1 MSNSEAIALHMRN
14 HIVAKLTTF
23 DLRGALHQSICIYI
37 ERNDHIEV
45 RGACQ
50 DLLQRDIHNRI
61 SDYETR
67 ARLAFRNFAPRP
79 AVDFFCAEKLLR
91 HFITPVTESTFREL
105 HDVALVHERHTLALE
120 LNRVADGAVDQA
132 HAAAVAD
139 GLDADADLDVAWE
152 IREAD
157 RLPEFFRFGLR
168 AETNLLELFRK
179 FLRQEIES
187 LLRLRRASGVF
198 DARIDVFRVFTEDD
212 HVHLL
217 RMLHRRRH
225 AREPLH
231 RAEADIQIEH
241 LPQRHVQRT
250 NAAADRRGQRSFD
263 ANEIFA

>member
-1 MSNSEAIALHMRN
+1 M
-14 HIVAKLTTF
+14 
-23 DLRGALHQSICIYI
+23 
-37 ERNDHIEV
+37 
-45 RGACQ
+45 
-50 DLLQRDIHNRI
+50 
-61 SDYETR
+61 
-67 ARLAFRNFAPRP
+67 
-79 AVDFFCAEKLLR
+79 
-91 HFITPVTESTFREL
+91 
-105 HDVALVHERHTLALE
+105 HERHTLALE

-139 GLDADADLDVAWE
+139 GLDTDADLDVAWE

-263 ANEIFA
+263 ANEIFAERFDRVIRQPVIEFVLGRFPGEHFKPGDLALAAVGLLHRGIHHLHARGPDVGPCAVTSNERDDWIFRHIELAVLDRNFSAGGRGNIFIGHVRSLVSIFSD